1 MKWLKNI
8 RYDVRKNPVLLLMIA
23 PVILYVIIFSYLPM
37 SGIVLAFKQFD
48 YSLGIFGSPW
58 CGFDNFRF
66 FFISGQAS
74 TVVRNTVLYNIAFI
88 VVNNVVEI
96 TVAIF
101 VSEIGGKWFKKLT
114 QGAMFLPT
122 FISWVVVSAFVYNLF
137 SYDFGAL
144 NHLLDSMGKE
154 PIDIYSQST
163 LWIFI
168 IIFLNSWKHVGYG
181 SVVYLAAIMG
191 IDSEIYESA
200 TLDGAGEIQK
210 IRYITLPNLKSTVV
224 ILVIMGI
231 GNIFRGDFDLFY
243 QMVGTNSLLYN
254 TTDVIDTFV
263 FRSLLFSQEYGMSAA
278 VGLFQSVLCFIF
290 LTVTNLIIRKIDPDN
305 SLY

>member
-1 MKWLKNI
+1 MRWI
-8 RYDVRKNPVLLLMIA
+8 RNLGYDIKKNPVLLLMIL

-37 SGIVLAFKQFD
+37 SGLVLAFKQFD

-58 CGFDNFRF
+58 CGFSNFRF
-66 FFISGQAS
+66 FFISGQAAR
-74 TVVRNTVLYNIAFI
+74 VIRNTVLYNAAFI
-88 VVNNVVEI
+88 IVNNVVEI

-101 VSEIGGKWFKKLT
+101 ISEIGGKLFKKLT

-122 FISWVVVSAFVYNLF
+122 FISWVVVSAFVYNIF
-137 SYDFGAL
+137 SYDFGAFNNL
-144 NHLLDSMGKE
+144 RESMGMQ
-154 PIDIYSQST
+154 PVDIYSQNT

-191 IDSEIYESA
+191 IDAEIYESA
-200 TLDGAGEIQK
+200 TLDGAGELQK
-210 IRYITLPNLKSTVV
+210 IWYVTLPNLKPTVI

-243 QMVGTNSLLYN
+243 QMVGTNSLLFN

-290 LTVTNLIIRKIDPDN
+290 LTTTNLIIRKIDPDN

>member
-1 MKWLKNI
+1 M
-8 RYDVRKNPVLLLMIA
+8 
-23 PVILYVIIFSYLPM
+23 
-37 SGIVLAFKQFD
+37 
-48 YSLGIFGSPW
+48 
-58 CGFDNFRF
+58 
-66 FFISGQAS
+66 
-74 TVVRNTVLYNIAFI
+74 
-88 VVNNVVEI
+88 
-96 TVAIF
+96 
-101 VSEIGGKWFKKLT
+101 
-114 QGAMFLPT
+114 
-122 FISWVVVSAFVYNLF
+122 
-137 SYDFGAL
+137 
-144 NHLLDSMGKE
+144 
-154 PIDIYSQST
+154 
-163 LWIFI
+163 
-168 IIFLNSWKHVGYG
+168 GYG

>member
-1 MKWLKNI
+1 MRWIKNI
-8 RYDVRKNPVLLLMIA
+8 CYDIKKNPVLMLMIL

-37 SGIVLAFKQFD
+37 SGLVLAFKQFD

-58 CGFDNFRF
+58 CGFSNFKF
-66 FFISGQAS
+66 FFISGQAAK
-74 TVVRNTVLYNIAFI
+74 VIRNTVLYNVAFI
-88 VVNNVVEI
+88 IVNNVVEI

-101 VSEIGGKWFKKLT
+101 ISEIGGKLFKKLT

-122 FISWVVVSAFVYNLF
+122 FISWVVVSAFVYNIF
-137 SYDFGAL
+137 SYDFGAFNNL
-144 NHLLDSMGKE
+144 RESMGMQ
-154 PIDIYSQST
+154 PVDIYSQNT
-163 LWIFI
+163 LWIFM

-181 SVVYLAAIMG
+181 SVVYLAAIMS
-191 IDSEIYESA
+191 IDAEIYESA
-200 TLDGAGEIQK
+200 TLDGAGELQK
-210 IRYITLPNLKSTVV
+210 IWYVTLPNLKPTVI

-243 QMVGTNSLLYN
+243 QMVGTNSLLFN

-290 LTVTNLIIRKIDPDN
+290 LTATNLIIRKIDPDN

>member
-1 MKWLKNI
+1 MRWIKNI
-8 RYDVRKNPVLLLMIA
+8 GYDIKKNPVLVLMIL
-23 PVILYVIIFSYLPM
+23 PVVLYVIIFSYLPM

-58 CGFDNFRF
+58 CGFSNFKF
-66 FFISGQAS
+66 FFISGQAAK
-74 TVVRNTVLYNIAFI
+74 VIRNTVLYNIAFI
-88 VVNNVVEI
+88 VVNNVTEI

-101 VSEIGGKWFKKLT
+101 ISEIGGKIFKKLT

-122 FISWVVVSAFVYNLF
+122 FISWVVVSAFVYNIF
-137 SYDFGAL
+137 SYDFGAF
-144 NHLLDSMGKE
+144 NHLRESMGMQ
-154 PIDIYSQST
+154 PVDIYSQNT

-200 TLDGAGEIQK
+200 TLDGAGELQK
-210 IRYITLPNLKSTVV
+210 IWYITLPNLKPTVI

-243 QMVGTNSLLYN
+243 QMVGTNSLLFN

-290 LTVTNLIIRKIDPDN
+290 LTATNLIIRRIDPDN

>member
-1 MKWLKNI
+1 MRWIKNI
-8 RYDVRKNPVLLLMIA
+8 SYDIRKNPVLVLMIL
-23 PVILYVIIFSYLPM
+23 PVVLYVIVFSYLPM
-37 SGIVLAFKQFD
+37 SGLVLAFKQFD

-58 CGFDNFRF
+58 CGFSNFKF
-66 FFISGQAS
+66 FFISGQAAK
-74 TVVRNTVLYNIAFI
+74 VIRNTVLYNVAFI
-88 VVNNVVEI
+88 IVNNVVEI

-101 VSEIGGKWFKKLT
+101 ISEIGGKLFKKLT

-122 FISWVVVSAFVYNLF
+122 FISWVVVSAFVYNIF
-137 SYDFGAL
+137 SYDFGAF
-144 NHLLDSMGKE
+144 NHLREFMGAQ
-154 PIDIYSQST
+154 PVDIYSQNT

-191 IDSEIYESA
+191 IDAEIYESA
-200 TLDGAGEIQK
+200 TLDGAGELQK
-210 IRYITLPNLKSTVV
+210 IWYVTLPNLKPTVI

-243 QMVGTNSLLYN
+243 QMVGTNSLLFN

-263 FRSLLFSQEYGMSAA
+263 FRSLLFSHEYGMSAA

-290 LTVTNLIIRKIDPDN
+290 LTATNLIIRRIDPDN

>member
-1 MKWLKNI
+1 MRWIKNI
-8 RYDVRKNPVLLLMIA
+8 GYDIKKNPVLVLMIL
-23 PVILYVIIFSYLPM
+23 PVVLYVIIFSYLPM

-58 CGFDNFRF
+58 CGFGNFKF
-66 FFISGQAS
+66 FFISGQAAR
-74 TVVRNTVLYNIAFI
+74 VIRNTVLYNIAFI
-88 VVNNVVEI
+88 VVNNVTEI

-101 VSEIGGKWFKKLT
+101 ISEIGGKIFKKLT

-122 FISWVVVSAFVYNLF
+122 FISWVVVSAFVYNIF
-137 SYDFGAL
+137 SYDFGAF
-144 NHLLDSMGKE
+144 NHLRESMGMQ
-154 PIDIYSQST
+154 PVDIYSQNT

-200 TLDGAGEIQK
+200 TLDGAGELQK
-210 IRYITLPNLKSTVV
+210 IWYITLPNLKPTVI

-243 QMVGTNSLLYN
+243 QMVGTNSLLFN

-290 LTVTNLIIRKIDPDN
+290 LTATNMIIRRIDPDN

>member
-1 MKWLKNI
+1 MRWIKNI
-8 RYDVRKNPVLLLMIA
+8 SYDIRKNPVLVLMIL
-23 PVILYVIIFSYLPM
+23 PVVLYVIVFSYLPM
-37 SGIVLAFKQFD
+37 SGLVLAFKQFD

-58 CGFDNFRF
+58 CGFSNFKF
-66 FFISGQAS
+66 FFISGQAAK
-74 TVVRNTVLYNIAFI
+74 VIRNTVLYNVAFI
-88 VVNNVVEI
+88 IVNNVVEI

-101 VSEIGGKWFKKLT
+101 ISEIGGKLFKKLT

-122 FISWVVVSAFVYNLF
+122 FISWVVVSAFVYNIF
-137 SYDFGAL
+137 SYDFGAF
-144 NHLLDSMGKE
+144 NHLRESMGAQ
-154 PIDIYSQST
+154 PVDIYSQNT

-191 IDSEIYESA
+191 IDAEIYESA
-200 TLDGAGEIQK
+200 TLDGAGELQK
-210 IRYITLPNLKSTVV
+210 IWYVTLPNLKPTVI

-243 QMVGTNSLLYN
+243 QMVGTNSLLFN

-290 LTVTNLIIRKIDPDN
+290 LTATNLIIRRIDPDN

>member
-1 MKWLKNI
+1 MRWLQNL
-8 RYDVRKNPVLLLMIA
+8 RYDIRKNPALLLMTL
-23 PVILYVIIFSYLPM
+23 PVILYVVVFCYLPM

-48 YSLGIFGSPW
+48 YSEGIFGSPW
-58 CGFDNFRF
+58 CGFKNFRF
-66 FFISGQAS
+66 FFISGQAA
-74 TVVRNTVLYNIAFI
+74 VVMRNTVLYNIAFI
-88 VVNNVVEI
+88 IVNNIVEI

-101 VSEIGGKWFKKLT
+101 ISEIGGKWFKKIT

-122 FISWVVVSAFVYNLF
+122 FISWVVVSAFVYNIF
-137 SYDFGAL
+137 SYDFGAF
-144 NHLLDSMGKE
+144 NHLLRSVGGE
-154 PIDIYSQST
+154 PVDIYSQST
-163 LWIFI
+163 LWVFI

-191 IDSEIYESA
+191 IDAEIYESA
-200 TLDGAGEIQK
+200 TLDGAGELQK
-210 IRYITLPNLKSTVV
+210 IRYITLPCLKPTVV

-243 QMVGTNSLLYN
+243 QMVGTNSLLFN

-278 VGLFQSVLCFIF
+278 VGLFQSVLCFAF
-290 LTVTNLIIRKIDPDN
+290 LTATNWVIRRVDPEN

>member
-1 MKWLKNI
+1 MRWLNNL
-8 RYDVRKNPVLLLMIA
+8 RYDLRKNPVLLLMA
-23 PVILYVIIFSYLPM
+23 LPVILYVIVFCYLPM

-48 YSLGIFGSPW
+48 YAQGIFGSPW
-58 CGFDNFRF
+58 CGFKNFRF
-66 FFISGQAS
+66 FFISGQAA
-74 TVVRNTVLYNIAFI
+74 VVMRNTVLYNIAFI
-88 VVNNVVEI
+88 IVNNIVEI

-101 VSEIGGKWFKKLT
+101 ISEIGGRWFKKIT

-122 FISWVVVSAFVYNLF
+122 FISWVVVSAFVYNIF
-137 SYDFGAL
+137 SYDFGAF
-144 NHLLDSMGKE
+144 NHLLRSMGGE
-154 PIDIYSQST
+154 PVDIYSQST

-191 IDSEIYESA
+191 IDAEIYESA
-200 TLDGAGEIQK
+200 TLDGAGELQK
-210 IRYITLPNLKSTVV
+210 IRYITLPCLKPTVV

-243 QMVGTNSLLYN
+243 QMVGTNSLLFN

-278 VGLFQSVLCFIF
+278 VGLFQSVLCFGF
-290 LTVTNLIIRKIDPDN
+290 LTATNWIIRKVDPEN